1 MLAKVIIIHTP
12 SFTIEINEVVLKI
25 FGDIIFL
32 VVLLSTVLFLSSST
46 ANTSIDEN
54 NPGRKQRESNR
65 FSIQLKQNSFID
77 QPNSQQSLHARSL
90 NSRLISKINL

>member
-1 MLAKVIIIHTP
+1 MLAKVIIVHTP

-25 FGDIIFL
+25 FWDIIFL

-77 QPNSQQSLHARSL
+77 QPNLQQSLHARSL
-90 NSRLISKINL
+90 NSGLISKINL

>member
-25 FGDIIFL
+25 FWDIIFH

-54 NPGRKQRESNR
+54 NPGKNR
-65 FSIQLKQNSFID
+65 GNRTDF
-77 QPNSQQSLHARSL
+77 QSSL
-90 NSRLISKINL
+90 SKIRSSTSRTRNKVYMLGL